1 MAFVNE
7 VLTPEQREE
16 FLSWNLKRP
25 TLMAGRILKE
35 IPMNAPFLWTV
46 DKERN
51 MYLLPSS
58 ADRDFPDDYLFLFI
72 WNGKNYLVQFAWVVN
87 GNSRAWNIPEKYMID
102 DVVFPYCTEEHFL
115 DDLREALLVYSKS
128 RLKNQG
134 PGIQIICNF

>member
-7 VLTPEQREE
+7 VLTPEQKEE

-25 TLMAGRILKE
+25 NFMAGRIIDE
-35 IPMNAPFLWTV
+35 IPMFAPFRWTV

-51 MYLLPSS
+51 MYLLGSS
-58 ADRDFPDDYLFLFI
+58 RDIDFPYEFVFLFI

-87 GNSRAWNIPEKYMID
+87 GYSRAWNIPEKYMID
-102 DVVFPYCTEEHFL
+102 DVFPYCTEEHFL

-128 RLKNQG
+128 RPKNQR

>member
-7 VLTPEQREE
+7 VLTPEQKEE

-25 TLMAGRILKE
+25 IFMAGRILNE
-35 IPMNAPFLWTV
+35 TPMFAPFRWTV

-51 MYLLPSS
+51 MYLLETSYDP
-58 ADRDFPDDYLFLFI
+58 DFPYEEVFLFI
-72 WNGKNYLVQFAWVVN
+72 WNGKNYLVQFTWVVN

-102 DVVFPYCTEEHFL
+102 DVFPYCTEEHFL

-128 RLKNQG
+128 RPKNQG